1 MHSLTLERHA
11 DRVMAE
17 QMFGIRHENKYVKKL
32 NGSTAYGEVMKEC
45 WDMHSRGSRVP
56 KKRDAWLAIRIKFS
70 DDDDMESILVADDP
84 HVLVRSSWLHFLLV
98 SLVYE

>member
-1 MHSLTLERHA
+1 MHSLNLERHA
-11 DRVMAE
+11 DRVMSE

-32 NGSTAYGEVMKEC
+32 NGVTAYGEVIKEC

-56 KKRDAWLAIRIKFS
+56 KKRDAWLTIRVKYA

-84 HVLVRSSWLHFLLV
+84 HVSVRFLWLQLLLV
-98 SLVYE
+98 SRVYE